1 MPNRIFNHTGNLHPR
16 RSAFNLSHSVA
27 YDCGFGE
34 EIPICVMELL
44 PGDTIKGS
52 IDVVGRLQGALVAP
66 IFSQF
71 DIVVE
76 GFTVPFRILQ
86 GSDAPF
92 ETPAGEV
99 NWSEFWKGGAD
110 GNTDYPLPR
119 LKVKTGDF
127 KMPYF
132 GVGDSYGIQPN
143 AVLSG
148 DDIPLSIY
156 WRAYRWIWNY
166 FYRSEFLQ
174 EEIQIAQWLG
184 DGTPSDN
191 TFIDLADYDAILR
204 RGWRRDYFTSALPF
218 QQFGTSPAISIDGVI
233 PVDIPFDGIITGSN
247 WSLSSGNGI
256 QLRDPNGNLFTKE
269 PNTPYQKLL
278 YGNGSPIYEG
288 VLEPGTLYVDQTNP
302 EVSNVSATKVGFIAS
317 GDTGAGYSF
326 YGIDPAKFAGSVDL
340 GKGIGF
346 DISDLRTA
354 WQIQKWMERNARG
367 GVRYSEMLRS
377 HFGVAPSDGFLNNP
391 VYQFGFKGRWI
402 KSEVLQT
409 SASADGSTPQGNQSG
424 QAICLCSGSV
434 GKIRVFEHSLLLV
447 LACIVPK
454 PAYQQG
460 IPKMFTRATRFDYY
474 SPEFAH
480 LSEQPVY
487 NREIY
492 VSGNQA
498 VDDDIFGFQGIWNE
512 YRTIPNRVARHMRSN
527 APSYSLDYW
536 HQARVFSET
545 PSLNSEFLTI
555 GATEESLTE
564 LNRIFAVTDDS
575 TAYPFVMHVG
585 NNLTG
590 VRPLPASA
598 EPGLVDHF

>member
-16 RSAFNLSHSVA
+16 RSAFNLGHSVA

-92 ETPAGEV
+92 DTPAGEV

-132 GVGDSYGIQPN
+132 GVGDSYGIQPD
-143 AVLSG
+143 AVLAG
-148 DDIPLSIY
+148 DDIPLAIY

-184 DGTPSDN
+184 DGTSSDSS
-191 TFIDLADYDAILR
+191 FIDLSDYDAILR

-218 QQFGTSPAISIDGVI
+218 QQFGTSPAINIEGVI
-233 PVDIPFDGIITGSN
+233 PVRNSWPTVGTVEATYTNSGFPSWGGDASFPAFVNNGFTFAAQGVHYNVNGDTVKQQLGY
-247 WSLSSGNGI
+247 SLV
-256 QLRDPNGNLFTKE
+256 P
-269 PNTPYQKLL
+269 P
-278 YGNGSPIYEG
+278 
-288 VLEPGTLYVDQTNP
+288 
-302 EVSNVSATKVGFIAS
+302 AS
-317 GDTGAGYSF
+317 GDSVSGQLNQSVKGNTALPSTATRTASATVQAGQVVDLNEGV
-326 YGIDPAKFAGSVDL
+326 GIDMAE
-340 GKGIGF
+340 
-346 DISDLRTA
+346 LRTA

-460 IPKMFTRATRFDYY
+460 IPKMFTRATRFDFY

-480 LSEQPVY
+480 LAEQPVY

-564 LNRIFAVTDDS
+564 LNRIFAVTDDA

>member
-16 RSAFNLSHSVA
+16 RSAFNLGHSVA

-92 ETPAGEV
+92 DTPAGEV
-99 NWSEFWKGGAD
+99 NWSEFWKGGPD

-132 GVGDSYGIQPN
+132 GVGDSYGIQPD

-184 DGTPSDN
+184 DGTSSDN

-218 QQFGTSPAISIDGVI
+218 QQFGTSPAINIEGVI
-233 PVDIPFDGIITGSN
+233 PVKNSWPTVGSVDASYTGVYNPFSGTDFSFGAYSN
-247 WSLSSGNGI
+247 NGFVFGADSLKMKSSPVSRSVPWSLSPPSSG
-256 QLRDPNGNLFTKE
+256 DSVT
-269 PNTPYQKLL
+269 
-278 YGNGSPIYEG
+278 
-288 VLEPGTLYVDQTNP
+288 GTLNQT
-302 EVSNVSATKVGFIAS
+302 VSGGGDYSATRSAS
-317 GDTGAGYSF
+317 VSVS
-326 YGIDPAKFAGSVDL
+326 PAQSVDL
-340 GKGIGF
+340 GEGVGI
-346 DISDLRTA
+346 DMAELRTA

-391 VYQFGFKGRWI
+391 VYQFGFRGRWI

-460 IPKMFTRATRFDYY
+460 IPKMFTRATRFDFY

-480 LSEQPVY
+480 LAEQPVY
-487 NREIY
+487 NREIF
-492 VSGNQA
+492 VSGDQA

-527 APSYSLDYW
+527 APTYSLDYW

-564 LNRIFAVTDDS
+564 LNRIFAVTDDA